1 MLDTGEVNGLGVDTE
16 RATGGGFWRR
26 PRGACSRHLSGAVEL
41 RTFTFPSSPAGA
53 KDQPRPSQRPED
65 YSPSG

>member
-1 MLDTGEVNGLGVDTE
+1 VL
-16 RATGGGFWRR
+16 
-26 PRGACSRHLSGAVEL
+26 PRGAYSRYLSGAAEP

-65 YSPSG
+65 QPKAVGGVHCHR